1 MKEIA
6 LHIMDMAENCIAA
19 GAGKVIISVTRDAK
33 NKLLSIRIEDD
44 GKGMSMEEISR
55 CSDPFFTSRTTRRV
69 GMGIPLLQQH
79 AEMSGGGLKIQ
90 SEKGIGTFV
99 EATFQLT
106 HPDRQALGDL
116 EGCWLLLLMSNP
128 AIEWELNCS
137 SELGDFSISTSEI
150 KEVMELKYIQGNELR
165 SGLRRM
171 IRNNLAE
178 LGFEEQT
185 IESKI
190 HNT

>member
-1 MKEIA
+1 
-6 LHIMDMAENCIAA
+6 MDMAENCIAA